1 MEKSGVKIAAQ
12 NRKAFHDYFVE
23 DRYEAGIELFGT
35 EVKSIRAGTLNLK
48 DSFCVAKDGEI
59 YAYSLHISPY
69 EQGNIFNRDPDRP
82 KRLLLHKRETGEEP
96 FLTAQRELKEE
107 IGAEA
112 GRWTELG
119 ALIAS
124 PGCYGETLYLYMAE
138 DLTFGETHPDEDEF
152 LEVLR
157 VPFEEAVRQ
166 CMDGTLTDAKTVAAV
181 LKGRLLRERA
191 CAPAA
196 DAIH

>member
-23 DRYEAGIELFGT
+23 DRCEAGIELFGT

-82 KRLLLHKRETGEEP
+82 KRLLLHKREIRKLHALQKQDGYALIP
-96 FLTAQRELKEE
+96 LSVYFKNSRVKM
-107 IGAEA
+107 
-112 GRWTELG
+112 ELG
-119 ALIAS
+119 LCK
-124 PGCYGETLYLYMAE
+124 GKKTY
-138 DLTFGETHPDEDEF
+138 DKRD
-152 LEVLR
+152 
-157 VPFEEAVRQ
+157 AVAKR
-166 CMDGTLTDAKTVAAV
+166 DAK
-181 LKGRLLRERA
+181 REMDRA
-191 CAPAA
+191 MREKNRG
-196 DAIH
+196 